1 MLLEF
6 RRLLGWETQDVAERA
21 AEDRDWRERK
31 WVIEPTRLGF
41 FARVEEIWRYRR
53 ILWFFAL
60 QRIKDRYEGT
70 TLGPFWLFARPLMPI
85 LISTVVFGRLLNVPS
100 DGVPY
105 FLFFLAGSSCW
116 RIFERSML
124 WVAQSLEAS
133 KGLIK
138 KVYFPRIIAPIA
150 SVAPAVTEFAIL
162 FTLLV
167 LACVAYWIKD
177 GVMYMRFGAHM
188 LAGVVAVVMT
198 CFFAVAIGLW
208 TSVLQVRHRDVR
220 YSVRYVNQFWNYAT
234 PVIYPMSQI
243 PPKYHFLI
251 YLNPMAPLVEMY
263 KWGMLGIGSF
273 PAMPL
278 ASGLLIISLVFCAG
292 LVYFSRSE
300 AASVDKL

>member
-1 MLLEF
+1 MLLAL
-6 RRLLGWETQDVAERA
+6 RRLFGWETSAEQSEEA
-21 AEDRDWRERK
+21 RDWRQYK
-31 WVIEPTRLGF
+31 WVILPTRQGF

-53 ILWFFAL
+53 ILWFFAV

-85 LISTVVFGRLLNVPS
+85 AISTIVFGRLLNVPS

-124 WVAQSLEAS
+124 WAAQSLEAA

-138 KVYFPRIIAPIA
+138 KVYFPRLIAPIA
-150 SVAPAVTEFAIL
+150 SVAPAVTEFGIL

-167 LACVAYWIKD
+167 IACIAYWVKD
-177 GVMYMRFGAHM
+177 GVMYLRLGTGMVA
-188 LAGVVAVVMT
+188 AVAAVVLT
-198 CFFAVAIGLW
+198 CFFAVSIGLW
-208 TSVLQVRHRDVR
+208 TSVLQVRHKDVR
-220 YSVRYVNQFWNYAT
+220 YSVRYMSQFWNYAT
-234 PVIYPMSQI
+234 PVIYPMSQV
-243 PPKYHFLI
+243 PPKYHFLM

-263 KWGMLGIGSF
+263 KWGMLGIGVF
-273 PAMPL
+273 PAREL
-278 ASGLLIISLVFCAG
+278 ASGLLIISIVFAAG
-292 LVYFSRSE
+292 VVYFNRSE